1 MVQGV
6 DTGGEAAVEAEYLA
20 VNQGRQGKVVEQVG
34 EVFPNIGISIFSQAF
49 VIEPVHL
56 NKYQINK
63 TSC

>member
-1 MVQGV
+1 MIQGV

-20 VNQGRQGKVVEQVG
+20 VHQGRQGKVVEQVG

-56 NKYQINK
+56 KISN
-63 TSC
+63 